1 MCVFYLDVFQWVLG
15 LWLQQSK
22 FFAYGSLRP
31 QVVPAERVVTLA
43 DGLSDLITDPCCLLL
58 VSQG

>member
-1 MCVFYLDVFQWVLG
+1 MH
-15 LWLQQSK
+15 QSK
-22 FFAYGSLRP
+22 FFPYGSLWP